1 MNKAA
6 AAAAEQEESVTG
18 PVSKKPPSPTFHHD
32 HHHGHHST
40 MIFLGIRTVQ
50 HTKSCCILGRG
61 TTRRPGVQDRDS
73 PIRRDFGASPLG
85 RRANLINNNNGSLDR
100 GKQPRV
106 DTDDDDAY

>member
-1 MNKAA
+1 
-6 AAAAEQEESVTG
+6 
-18 PVSKKPPSPTFHHD
+18 
-32 HHHGHHST
+32 
-40 MIFLGIRTVQ
+40 MIFLGIRSVQ

-85 RRANLINNNNGSLDR
+85 RRANLTNNNNNNNNNNGSLDR